1 MELRIDLGG
10 IVIMKFA
17 VTGSTGHF
25 GQYAVPFLR
34 DAAAKD
40 DTVVALARNVDKAKQ
55 LYPEGVEVQPGTYE
69 DEDQLV
75 ESLNGVDRLLMI
87 SSQPGAK
94 MPRVDQHRNVV
105 NAAKKAGVKFIA
117 YLSFPKADTSTV
129 PLAADHQATEKII
142 KESGI
147 AHAFLRNNWYIENE
161 GTFLHEAKVGDPFVY
176 AAKDG
181 KVGWAPEKLYAQ
193 AAVKVL
199 TSDKPKE
206 VYEFAGPMHTYGD
219 LADAMKKA
227 TGHDFEVASVS
238 DDEYMANLRKY
249 VPDQLDAFLSLMQ
262 KLIRDGALEE
272 TTSDLSD
279 VLGKP
284 LPSLDEAVADYLKEN
299 R

>member
-1 MELRIDLGG
+1 
-10 IVIMKFA
+10 MKFA

-117 YLSFPKADTSTV
+117 YLTS
-129 PLAADHQATEKII
+129 
-142 KESGI
+142 
-147 AHAFLRNNWYIENE
+147 RR
-161 GTFLHEAKVGDPFVY
+161 
-176 AAKDG
+176 
-181 KVGWAPEKLYAQ
+181 
-193 AAVKVL
+193 L
-199 TSDKPKE
+199 T
-206 VYEFAGPMHTYGD
+206 
-219 LADAMKKA
+219 
-227 TGHDFEVASVS
+227 
-238 DDEYMANLRKY
+238 RR
-249 VPDQLDAFLSLMQ
+249 QC
-262 KLIRDGALEE
+262 R
-272 TTSDLSD
+272 
-279 VLGKP
+279 
-284 LPSLDEAVADYLKEN
+284 
-299 R
+299 